1 METVRRE
8 LSASYGEELTA
19 DRLAEQPTLG
29 ALEMQPTAPD
39 SAHEAGWAGQ
49 SLAEVLTQQEPDD
62 DWAFLS
68 TQNPE
73 LTREDFDAF
82 LSGKFRANS
91 LVRQRL

>member
-19 DRLAEQPTLG
+19 DRLAEQPTLC

-91 LVRQRL
+91 LV